1 MNTLRVKRLQALIK
15 DEKSLFVKRNKK
27 ANRSWSL
34 IEAAAGRQGGRKR
47 QKSAFH
53 FGGQVQAL
61 YLARVLLIRVRDAV
75 FNRDL
80 YECNP
85 NLKS

>member
-15 DEKSLFVKRNKK
+15 DEKSPFVKRNKN
-27 ANRSWSL
+27 ANRSWNL
-34 IEAAAGRQGGRKR
+34 IEKRRQGGWKR

>member
-15 DEKSLFVKRNKK
+15 DEKSPFVKRNKN

-34 IEAAAGRQGGRKR
+34 IEQRRQGGWKR
-47 QKSAFH
+47 RKSAFH

-61 YLARVLLIRVRDAV
+61 YLARVLLIRLRDAV

>member
-34 IEAAAGRQGGRKR
+34 IEAAAGRQEAAKVSFSFWRPGTG
-47 QKSAFH
+47 FIL
-53 FGGQVQAL
+53 G
-61 YLARVLLIRVRDAV
+61 ARFA
-75 FNRDL
+75 
-80 YECNP
+80 NP
-85 NLKS
+85 CA